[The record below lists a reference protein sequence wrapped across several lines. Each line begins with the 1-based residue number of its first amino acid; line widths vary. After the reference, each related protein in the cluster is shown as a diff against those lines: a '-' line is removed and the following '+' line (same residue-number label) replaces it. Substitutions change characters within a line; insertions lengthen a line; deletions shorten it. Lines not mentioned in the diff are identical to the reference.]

1 LNLLAP
7 PVKNRRSPPRPGFI
21 YDEISDVEGVKVAT
35 PGWLLVSVSGG
46 SWVLEI
52 CLAFLREIDV
62 FLAILN
68 VFQFLMGIPLEET
81 SHAPGEKI

>member
-1 LNLLAP
+1 M
-7 PVKNRRSPPRPGFI
+7 
-21 YDEISDVEGVKVAT
+21 EGVKVAT

-52 CLAFLREIDV
+52 CLAFLHEIQV

-68 VFQFLMGIPLEET
+68 VFPMGIP
-81 SHAPGEKI
+81 PGGNFPHSRRENFSCTKELLFGFFIIFFS

>member
-1 LNLLAP
+1 M
-7 PVKNRRSPPRPGFI
+7 
-21 YDEISDVEGVKVAT
+21 EGVKVAT

-52 CLAFLREIDV
+52 CLAFLHEIHV

-68 VFQFLMGIPLEET
+68 VFPMGFQWRKLPTLQ
-81 SHAPGEKI
+81 ARKF